1 MRSDC
6 MEFLPQ
12 MERIDS
18 NIMDEVLKARDDYK
32 CENFEISDI
41 KATLSKDRIS
51 LIDLKILLCDNAL
64 VVLEDIAR
72 KARELTRANFG
83 NSINFFTPLYIS
95 NYCDNACV
103 YCGFGCSNKIKR
115 VHLNSTSIEK
125 ELIAIKKT
133 GLNEILLLTGESQT
147 YSTPSYIAN
156 AAKLAKKYF
165 STIGAEVYPMDTKDY
180 KLLHENGVDFVTI
193 FNETYSIKKYQKVHI
208 SGNKRVF
215 PYRFNSQERALLA
228 GMKGVGFGALLGL
241 DDYKKDAFSTA
252 LHASLIQKK
261 YPHAQISIS
270 VPRLRP
276 TLTNSKINPNSVD
289 ERRLL
294 QIICAYRIFLP
305 FASITIS
312 TRESAKFRN
321 AAIQIAA
328 NKISAGVSVGIG
340 THDETNHDKGSE
352 QFEISD
358 SRSVKEVYDDVL
370 KLGLQPVFKDY
381 EFLS

>member
-1 MRSDC
+1 
-6 MEFLPQ
+6 